1 MGKTWVECR
10 LLTFQI
16 RAQWVSEGV
25 SADANGSGKLLL
37 WDKMTRACN
46 LFVCTVQRYGP
57 HGIGLSEV
65 SCINI
70 NTVLSEDF
78 YFLFFYSGFSFY
90 KFLSG
95 E

>member
-25 SADANGSGKLLL
+25 SADANGSGKLLQ

-46 LFVCTVQRYGP
+46 LFV
-57 HGIGLSEV
+57 LS
-65 SCINI
+65 NAMGH
-70 NTVLSEDF
+70 TVLAFQRFPVLILIQFSQRIF
-78 YFLFFYSGFSFY
+78 YFILFYSGFSFY